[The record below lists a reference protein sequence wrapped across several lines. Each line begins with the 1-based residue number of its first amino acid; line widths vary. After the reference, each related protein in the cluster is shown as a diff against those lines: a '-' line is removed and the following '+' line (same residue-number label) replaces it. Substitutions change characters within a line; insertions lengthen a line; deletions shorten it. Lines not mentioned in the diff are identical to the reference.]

1 MTEPA
6 KKERAESEAVEQN
19 NAMSIVQVV
28 WGGYSFNATPEQAA
42 KQIVAD
48 LFEHLSRGGDVSVHA
63 AEPGGRE
70 YVLEVTARR

>member
-1 MTEPA
+1 MEGLA
-6 KKERAESEAVEQN
+6 KKASVNTEAVEQKTTVLT
-19 NAMSIVQVV
+19 VQIL
-28 WGGYSFNATPEQAA
+28 WGCQAFNATPEQAA

-48 LFEHLSRGGDVSVHA
+48 LFEHLSRGGNVSVHA